1 MIALGILLGSFP
13 EVMWLWCAL
22 FGSFGLALGRASVGC
37 LFAVVLPQPP
47 SRFHVYVFGIIVAG
61 MLLLYDFFR
70 HGSRQPGCEL
80 RVSVVESLKGSAS
93 WPALAI

>member
-37 LFAVVLPQPP
+37 LFAWSCLNPLRGFTCMFLGLLSQGCCYCMTFSGTGPASLDVNCEEVL
-47 SRFHVYVFGIIVAG
+47 SNH
-61 MLLLYDFFR
+61 
-70 HGSRQPGCEL
+70 
-80 RVSVVESLKGSAS
+80 
-93 WPALAI
+93 